1 MATVVYNFL
10 NSTPSFQ
17 INDCRALPVIIPTE
31 AHLEECKTLFDKA
44 ISVQKEMFGGI
55 ITPAERDELL
65 VTIQDEIDAFV
76 YKLYGIETTDY
87 LNHINKPYVTI
98 EA

>member
-1 MATVVYNFL
+1 
-10 NSTPSFQ
+10 
-17 INDCRALPVIIPTE
+17 
-31 AHLEECKTLFDKA
+31 
-44 ISVQKEMFGGI
+44 MFAGI
-55 ITPAERDELL
+55 ITSDERDELL

-87 LNHINKPYVTI
+87 LKHINKPYVTT